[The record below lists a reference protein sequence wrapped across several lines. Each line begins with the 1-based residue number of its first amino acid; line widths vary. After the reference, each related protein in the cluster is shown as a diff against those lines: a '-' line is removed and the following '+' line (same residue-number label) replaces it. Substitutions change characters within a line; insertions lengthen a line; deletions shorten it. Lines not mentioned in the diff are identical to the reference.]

1 LQNQILPLSQ
11 NDKPMQKQFIPPK
24 ITFLLVNQKQKIRI
38 PVQNIIMLEGFANYT
53 LIHLQNG
60 NKKLYARTLGHFEA
74 LLSEDN
80 FIRVHRGFLIN
91 PCCISHFDTNENI
104 LYLDN
109 NIEVSVSRRK
119 KRKIR
124 SIF

>member
-1 LQNQILPLSQ
+1 
-11 NDKPMQKQFIPPK
+11 MQKQFIPPK
-24 ITFLLVNQKQKIRI
+24 ITFLLVNQKQKIGI

-60 NKKLYARTLGHFEA
+60 TQKLYARTLGHFEA
-74 LLSEDN
+74 LLSEEN

-91 PCCISHFDTNENI
+91 PCCISHYDKNENI

-109 NIEVSVSRRK
+109 NLEVSVSRRK
-119 KRKIR
+119 KRN
-124 SIF
+124 FVAFF

>member
-1 LQNQILPLSQ
+1 
-11 NDKPMQKQFIPPK
+11 MEKQFIPPK

-60 NKKLYARTLGHFEA
+60 TQKLYAHTLRHFEE
-74 LLSEDN
+74 LLSEEN

-91 PCCISHFDTNENI
+91 PCCIVHFDKHENI

-109 NIEVSVSRRK
+109 NLEVSVSRRK
-119 KRKIR
+119 KRKVR